1 MFFFCRAVGT
11 GYRFQPTGK
20 LCCSRYACH
29 LILVAGS
36 MNEIFLVVFICFLF
50 VRIPERACRQRMK
63 IFFFLGL
70 FIVDFDLFI
79 SCIRC
84 FSFLLSFMLFV
95 NFIFTFVVF
104 VFFIVFV

>member
-63 IFFFLGL
+63 NFF
-70 FIVDFDLFI
+70 
-79 SCIRC
+79 SR
-84 FSFLLSFMLFV
+84 
-95 NFIFTFVVF
+95 VVYC
-104 VFFIVFV
+104 